1 MRGWISAS
9 SHHKY
14 INESHPDMHYSQ
26 IVNNE
31 EYQQKGFAGK
41 QSLII
46 LSIFQEKT
54 TLVGWSFLTLY
65 FKLESRTDK
74 KAA

>member
-1 MRGWISAS
+1 M
-9 SHHKY
+9 
-14 INESHPDMHYSQ
+14 NYSQ